1 MEEGHL
7 LSELYLIFFHPKDF
21 CFVYLP
27 CLLVPGGKK
36 NGETLLLASSQ
47 KSQKVDWEQ
56 PACIYHNEICHEGHK
71 VYSYSLVR

>member
-36 NGETLLLASSQ
+36 MEKL
-47 KSQKVDWEQ
+47 
-56 PACIYHNEICHEGHK
+56 
-71 VYSYSLVR
+71 YS